1 MSLHNS
7 SSGGRQE
14 AVAQDLGHI
23 ATRRDEALSVD
34 HSIIAANQ
42 LINTGASQRQLLDAA
57 GQLLSSHPMTPP
69 GSSSKLLSTVHDLL
83 IKSQTLS
90 SPPDLKHPPIM
101 SSVTPVK
108 HGSGKTLPAEDPKN
122 NVDEFKFQTPKA
134 SRGSKPP
141 DRIVNPSSRLG
152 GQVRVS
158 STQQKSIRSS
168 PNLTKHDHYPGLS
181 AAETT
186 EFRNDLIPTK
196 NQITQHLQASL
207 SSSLCTYISTW
218 TNSSGTV
225 CEPYVDTLAN
235 LQLNIRSISASS
247 TNIRNLAIKI
257 PYSNPGGILAT
268 LQSYSIQASTD
279 NTGLASISQGPDP
292 STSSYVISMS
302 SNGIPT
308 SGSINVSI
316 QNLPI
321 GLWSGPT
328 IFKIVEDRS
337 TVSTDMPVVI
347 YPKGFFVGNMYFT
360 RGMGVAQFPVTQ
372 IEYGNSVYVNWQV
385 AQSGYRAYLSY
396 NSSSC
401 PVGDPYSNPIVP
413 PGFDVSNLGTGVIT
427 YPNPIPITKDTTFTL
442 AVSLPG
448 VVGSN
453 SLSFQIQNTISL
465 TRNIDPT
472 FVISRIIKQLIPVG
486 TVTAYNGAN
495 PPIGW
500 VLCDGS
506 NGTPDLR
513 GRFVLA
519 AGQGSGLQPRTLG
532 ATGGEESHILTLAE
546 MPAHTHGYNHVAP
559 LDAGNMRRDGTDFHD
574 GQAATTAP
582 AGSGQSHN
590 NMPPYYTL
598 TYIMK
603 MNPPLVQLPLDGGF
617 EDFSG
622 SNTLAQY
629 SPDNASDIF
638 KFVSD
643 PTYGIVLQ
651 AAYPSSLDP
660 VVKIMMPLPATYTKS
675 IWIKPSATFQTG
687 GYQVFIGCMDPSG
700 SNLYHYT
707 CTNPN
712 GGIRSGYRTPG
723 HNESGIDTSSNPIS
737 ANGPWVHVVE
747 TYQNLNGVPTFN
759 VYINGNPN
767 NGGIFTE
774 TQQWNGSGTNY
785 ICLGNL
791 GQVSGGSGFN
801 GSYRNLEIYDWVFS
815 PNQALQ
821 LYNSQR

>member
-1 MSLHNS
+1 MVKSLKKMSQLD
-7 SSGGRQE
+7 SSGS
-14 AVAQDLGHI
+14 
-23 ATRRDEALSVD
+23 LSVD

-90 SPPDLKHPPIM
+90 SSQDPNPPPIM
-101 SSVTPVK
+101 PSVTPAK
-108 HGSGKTLPAEDPKN
+108 RGSGKTLPAEDPKN
-122 NVDEFKFQTPKA
+122 NLDESKFQTPKA
-134 SRGSKPP
+134 SRASKTQ
-141 DRIVNPSSRLG
+141 DRIVTSASKPGPVHKVLPTPQRSIH
-152 GQVRVS
+152 S
-158 STQQKSIRSS
+158 STTLI
-168 PNLTKHDHYPGLS
+168 KHDRYPGLS
-181 AAETT
+181 AIEAR
-186 EFRNDLIPTK
+186 EFGNDLISTK
-196 NQITQHLQASL
+196 NETVQHLKASR
-207 SSSLCTYISTW
+207 SSSLCTYTSTW

-257 PYSNPGGILAT
+257 PYSSPGGILAA
-268 LQSYSIQASTD
+268 LQSYSIQVSTD
-279 NTGLASISQGPDP
+279 NTGLAPISQGPDP

-308 SGSINVSI
+308 SGSINVNI
-316 QNLPI
+316 PNLPI

-337 TVSTDMPVVI
+337 TASTDMPVVI

-372 IEYGNSVYVNWQV
+372 IEYGNSVYVNWQI

-396 NSSSC
+396 NASSC

-427 YPNPIPITKDTTFTL
+427 YPNPIPITKDTIFTL
-442 AVSLPG
+442 AVNLPG
-448 VVGSN
+448 IVGSN
-453 SLSFQIQNTISL
+453 NLSFQIQNTISL

-472 FVISRIIKQLIPVG
+472 FVISRIIKGLIPTG
-486 TVTAYNGAN
+486 TITPYNGAN
-495 PPIGW
+495 PPLGW

-506 NGTPDLR
+506 NATPDLR
-513 GRFVLA
+513 GRFILA

-532 ATGGEESHILTLAE
+532 VTGGEETHRLTIAE
-546 MPAHTHGYNHVAP
+546 MPSHTHSYDHVTP
-559 LDAGNMRRDGTDFHD
+559 LYAGDMRRDGTDFHE
-574 GQAATTAP
+574 GQAGTTLPTGQDAP
-582 AGSGQSHN
+582 HN
-590 NMPPYYTL
+590 NMPPFYVL
-598 TYIMK
+598 SYIMK

-629 SPDNASDIF
+629 APDNTNDIF

-643 PTYGIVLQ
+643 STYGIVLQ
-651 AAYPSSLDP
+651 AAYPNSSLDP
-660 VVKIMMPLPATYTKS
+660 VVKVMMPLPATYTKS
-675 IWIKPSATFQTG
+675 IWIKPSATFQAG

-700 SNLYHYT
+700 SNYYHYMCAT
-707 CTNPN
+707 PT

-723 HNESGIDTSSNPIS
+723 HSESCIDTSSTPIS
-737 ANGPWVHVVE
+737 PGGSWVHVVE
-747 TYQNLNGVPTFN
+747 TYQTLNGVPAFN
-759 VYINGNPN
+759 VYINGNSQS
-767 NGGIFTE
+767 GTVYID

-801 GSYRNLEIYDWVFS
+801 GCYRNLEVYDWVFS
-815 PNQALQ
+815 PTQALQ